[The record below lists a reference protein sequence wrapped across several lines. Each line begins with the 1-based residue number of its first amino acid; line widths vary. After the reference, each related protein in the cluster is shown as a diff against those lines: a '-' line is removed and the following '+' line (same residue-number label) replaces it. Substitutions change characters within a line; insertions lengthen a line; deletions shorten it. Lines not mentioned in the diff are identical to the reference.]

1 MANYVVS
8 DTSLSAV
15 ADAIREKG
23 GTSAQLAFPVDFVSA
38 IEAIETGGGGG
49 VGTALSNPPIK
60 AVSGTFT
67 LASAAHQTTIPF
79 DSSVVDLNEYIM
91 WNLFIIMPDEFWA
104 NYEGNEEYD
113 NYAAGLFITR
123 TQNAW
128 PSTIGGTQLTPMFYT
143 PNANDHSWKNGGS
156 YEHVLEDNS
165 LRVST
170 AGSAYKFLSGVEY
183 RYIVIFARRRS
194 TA

>member
-1 MANYVVS
+1 MSNYIV
-8 DTSLSAV
+8 DGADLTAV

-23 GTSAQLAFPVDFVSA
+23 NTSAQLAFPTGFVQA
-38 IEAIETGGGGG
+38 IEDIE
-49 VGTALSNPPIK
+49 GTALSNPPIK

-67 LASAAHQTTIPF
+67 LASAAYKTTIPF

-143 PNANDHSWKNGGS
+143 PNANDHSWKSGGS